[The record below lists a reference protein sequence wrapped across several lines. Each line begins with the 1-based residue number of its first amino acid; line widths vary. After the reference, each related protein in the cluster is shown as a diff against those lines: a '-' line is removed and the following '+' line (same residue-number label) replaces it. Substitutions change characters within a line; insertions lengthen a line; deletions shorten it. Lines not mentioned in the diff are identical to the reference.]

1 MRLHTEVNWVRY
13 ILHWLQKP
21 KHHNQNE
28 VDLGVTSHSRSPDGG
43 ECGIRGG
50 ILVEMGTETPQSQ
63 QSIEIQGVHNT
74 TKHVD
79 RDCAHLQVLSSDQV
93 VRSGLPA
100 AWSPWALSP

>member
-1 MRLHTEVNWVRY
+1 MNAGHVALGFGGGGVR
-13 ILHWLQKP
+13 QTVGA
-21 KHHNQNE
+21 QMGE
-28 VDLGVTSHSRSPDGG
+28 SVEFVGGV
-43 ECGIRGG
+43 
-50 ILVEMGTETPQSQ
+50 LVEMCTETPQSQ
-63 QSIEIQGVHNT
+63 QSVEIQRVHET

>member
-1 MRLHTEVNWVRY
+1 MREGQGGYMREGGGYVSQSEPRWGRVWNSWG
-13 ILHWLQKP
+13 
-21 KHHNQNE
+21 
-28 VDLGVTSHSRSPDGG
+28 GVL
-43 ECGIRGG
+43 I
-50 ILVEMGTETPQSQ
+50 EMCTETPQSQ
-63 QSIEIQGVHNT
+63 QSVEIQRVHET